1 MGSGHGPLGRPVRR
15 SRSKERN
22 VGLDKSKTRPTPPS
36 FRDQQSRD
44 GGAQGPAMVPG
55 DVLVAR
61 SLTASQRVCDR
72 PVQMGW
78 AKWASTYHTNVGPAQ
93 ARHKASTGMMGATLC
108 LDINS
113 SKPARHV
120 PHSRISIWYVNRK
133 HQTKQMF

>member
-1 MGSGHGPLGRPVRR
+1 MKNSLCSEGSVSNYGMDSSVTGSGHGPLGRPVRR

-22 VGLDKSKTRPTPPS
+22 VGPDKSKTRPTPPS

-44 GGAQGPAMVPG
+44 KQ

-72 PVQMGW
+72 PVQM

-93 ARHKASTGMMGATLC
+93 ARHKVKFAA
-108 LDINS
+108 
-113 SKPARHV
+113 KK
-120 PHSRISIWYVNRK
+120 K
-133 HQTKQMF
+133 HGIKQAQA